1 MKKILY
7 TLSFLFLFAGISSAQ
22 TYTFECVCENV
33 SGSRCDICNQV
44 TQSRFFCGLLVKK
57 NGVPHKWIDSPYIIK
72 WNGNTAVIQEIIPA
86 AETISIAMSGTEYT
100 VLDSFKNAIICP
112 CIAPEIDI
120 AVDTPIIGNGT
131 PGNPLTIGQFGA
143 DTNDVLIWNGHH
155 WYPGQINFTG
165 INTADLPYYLNDEDA
180 MADGLSVGDTYL
192 LDCGNTLGMPAGVYK
207 VVKICGFDCMV
218 ALKYFIDDESAFAA
232 GIPQK
237 AQYCVDEAN
246 PYGIQNGFVKLVVRD
261 SIYTSGTLACDTT
274 LTYHDNDIDAL
285 GDGKSLGNL
294 YAMSSTNTYGAP
306 TGMERAVSQ
315 PSSTMADT
323 PTCCS
328 LESNLP
334 FYTNDTTAVGG
345 GLSAGSWYYLASGN
359 TYGYPYST
367 KKQVQ

>member
-1 MKKILY
+1 MKRIIILS
-7 TLSFLFLFAGISSAQ
+7 LIIAGLTFQATAQ
-22 TYTFECVCENV
+22 AVYTFECVCENV
-33 SGSRCDICNQV
+33 TGSRCDICNSV

-57 NGVPHKWIDSPYIIK
+57 NGNPHKWIDSPYIIK

-86 AETISIAMSGTEYT
+86 AESISIAMSGTEYT

-112 CIAPEIDI
+112 CIAPEISI
-120 AVDTPIIGNGT
+120 EVDTPIIGNGT

-165 INTADLPYYLNDEDA
+165 INNNLPWYLNDIDA
-180 MADGLSVGDTYL
+180 MADGLVPGDTYL

-207 VVKICGFDCMV
+207 VVKICGFDCAI
-218 ALKYFIDDESAFAA
+218 ALRYFVDDEAAFLG

-237 AQYCVDEAN
+237 GQYLLDESN
-246 PYGIQNGFVKLVVRD
+246 PYGIQNGFVKLLVRD
-261 SIYTSGTLACDTT
+261 SIYTTGGLACSTAE
-274 LTYHDNDIDAL
+274 TYHDNDIDAIGEGKEI
-285 GDGKSLGNL
+285 GDL

-306 TGMERAVSQ
+306 TGCERAVSQ
-315 PSSTMADT
+315 ISSTSADA
-323 PTCCS
+323 PNCCS
-328 LESNLP
+328 LEDNLK
-334 FYTNDTTAVGG
+334 FFTNDTAATGG
-345 GLSAGSWYYLASGN
+345 GLSTGSWYYLASGN